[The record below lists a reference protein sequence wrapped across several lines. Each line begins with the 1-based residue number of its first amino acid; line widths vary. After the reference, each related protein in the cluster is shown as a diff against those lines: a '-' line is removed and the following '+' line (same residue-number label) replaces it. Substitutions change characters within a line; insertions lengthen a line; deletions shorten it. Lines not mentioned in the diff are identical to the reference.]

1 MGEAIGQGMMHLP
14 AHRGLIQ
21 PKFWVTNSL
30 LFYLCQSHVALPKSL
45 RPSFFD
51 YTAHTHTHTHF
62 HTYTQTHTA
71 MTHRDTH
78 THTHTLSHIHTDT
91 YRNGTQRHT
100 HTHTQ
105 KQHTHTETAHT
116 HTHRNNTLN

>member
-45 RPSFFD
+45 RASLVD
-51 YTAHTHTHTHF
+51 YNAHTHTYTHTQRQHKTHTQREIKTHTHTTHTHTHTH
-62 HTYTQTHTA
+62 
-71 MTHRDTH
+71 RDREKHTH
-78 THTHTLSHIHTDT
+78 THTHT
-91 YRNGTQRHT
+91 
-100 HTHTQ
+100 
-105 KQHTHTETAHT
+105 
-116 HTHRNNTLN
+116 